1 MLMKQHR
8 LLITLLLTVIAVQTV
23 FSGDKVV
30 VVGQNMENFYYS
42 TAITGNTQAKRE
54 AKMEKILNAYFPSDG
69 SVPAA
74 DIYAFCEVECSNEMM
89 QWIATCFS
97 NKTGK
102 NYQASLDDLYYD
114 FTDPNYQ
121 GGVTK
126 AGFVYDADKIETVG
140 DNVSAAVG
148 NNAYKERIRMQ
159 AFKFKTSGE
168 CFTLSM
174 NHFKAF
180 GEEADREKRR
190 QNATALLKGLDNAG
204 DPDILVMGDLNSEMG
219 EDCLNFL
226 VSAGFEEQ
234 LIKYAGATAWTHC
247 YGGGEIIDHVFAN
260 KTMAQ
265 QVTDV
270 EVKAANEC
278 SMSDVTQAFSDH
290 NFYVVTLDLEAKPT
304 ATFSYKKATTFT
316 PGVSYLIVAPI
327 SGLQAA
333 KPVDLSKSYDYQQG
347 VPVTEDNGVITMSDA
362 KTAFVFD
369 KDDTE
374 DFYYMRDYYGRYHL
388 QKGTYYSTNV
398 DTKEW
403 VVKNNCKFNIIA
415 QNDGTFKIVN
425 TTSSYYYLA
434 SLYNNAPQFTWRN
447 WATLS
452 SNQYLPWLYE
462 YDPTI
467 VTGISTVNVYSQPT
481 VTRKAIV
488 NGRLIIVTG
497 NGQKYT
503 AAGIEIR

>member
-1 MLMKQHR
+1 MIVADFR
-8 LLITLLLTVIAVQTV
+8 ITLLLTVISLQAA

-30 VVGQNMENFYYS
+30 VVGQNVENFYYS
-42 TAITGNTQAKRE
+42 TAITGNTEAKRE

-102 NYQASLDDLYYD
+102 NYQASLDDLSYD
-114 FTDPNYQ
+114 FTNPNYQ
-121 GGVTK
+121 SGVTK
-126 AGFVYDADKIETVG
+126 VGFVYDASKIETVG
-140 DNVSAAVG
+140 ENVSAAVG
-148 NNAYKERIRMQ
+148 YNSYKERIRMQ
-159 AFKFKTSGE
+159 TFKVKSSGE

-180 GEEADREKRR
+180 GEESDREKRR
-190 QNATALLKGLDNAG
+190 WNATALLKGLDNTG

-234 LIKYAGATAWTHC
+234 LIKHAGPTAWTHC

-290 NFYVVTLDLEAKPT
+290 NFYVITLDLQEQPAAKYV
-304 ATFSYKKATTFT
+304 YKKASAVTA
-316 PGVSYLIVAPI
+316 GKSYLMVANNTKV
-327 SGLQAA
+327 ANTVNA
-333 KPVDLSKSYDYQQG
+333 TKSYEYLS
-347 VPVTEDNGVITMSDA
+347 VTDVTPTGDIITMSSAKNNFTFDDA
-362 KTAFVFD
+362 GNGG
-369 KDDTE
+369 
-374 DFYYMRDYYGRYHL
+374 YIIRDYYGRYL
-388 QKGTYYSTNV
+388 YAYYN
-398 DTKEW
+398 
-403 VVKNNCKFNIIA
+403 
-415 QNDGTFKIVN
+415 
-425 TTSSYYYLA
+425 TSSSSYNWTISVGNKEDANTFTVTKNADETFLVHNNTPNYNILYQ
-434 SLYNNAPQFTWRN
+434 SNYNNFSWRN
-447 WATLS
+447 WTSLSTGNYWPTL
-452 SNQYLPWLYE
+452 WE
-462 YDPTI
+462 YDPTEA
-467 VTGISTVNVYSQPT
+467 TGIET
-481 VTRKAIV
+481 VTQYREPRTTRKV
-488 NGRLIIVTG
+488 MENGRLVIVTSDG
-497 NGQKYT
+497 KKYT
-503 AAGIEIR
+503 MTGIEIR